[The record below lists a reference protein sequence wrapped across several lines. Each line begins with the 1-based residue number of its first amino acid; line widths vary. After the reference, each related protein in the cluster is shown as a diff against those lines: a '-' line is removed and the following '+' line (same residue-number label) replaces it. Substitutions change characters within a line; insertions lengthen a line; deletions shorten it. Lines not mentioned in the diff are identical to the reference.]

1 MLHWREWDVRCAD
14 VRNHAKEKDVGRK
27 EKTNGTTR
35 RDVETDGE
43 TLRGPWRNGCEP
55 RVRDE
60 KRRDGRTGT
69 RRCSGGKR
77 HFVRGTD
84 LRSLLAIPV
93 RPEAL
98 PLTVRPR
105 VRFQVQVRANCLAS
119 TRGLAEKAVVP
130 ELDWSDISKIVVSEE
145 GKKELAS
152 LRKAYEEIMTY
163 IRSDPGPVEPID
175 WDELSKNSDAPQI
188 VRMFKE
194 AYSKIEFPKLDDSML
209 KEFESEFAQL
219 QKQAEKSKQEA
230 ELRLQEIDQEIQ
242 NIDAA
247 IARLHTTTIDEEL
260 DANPALARQIDKEI
274 SEHKW

>member
-1 MLHWREWDVRCAD
+1 L
-14 VRNHAKEKDVGRK
+14 
-27 EKTNGTTR
+27 
-35 RDVETDGE
+35 
-43 TLRGPWRNGCEP
+43 
-55 RVRDE
+55 
-60 KRRDGRTGT
+60 
-69 RRCSGGKR
+69 
-77 HFVRGTD
+77 
-84 LRSLLAIPV
+84 
-93 RPEAL
+93 
-98 PLTVRPR
+98 
-105 VRFQVQVRANCLAS
+105 QVRANGLAG

-152 LRKAYEEIMTY
+152 LRKAYEEIMAF

-175 WDELSKNSDAPQI
+175 WDALSKNSGAPSI
-188 VRMFKE
+188 VEMFKQ
-194 AYSKIEFPKLDDSML
+194 AYTNINIPKIDDSML

-219 QKQAEKSKQEA
+219 QKEAEKSKQEA
-230 ELRLQEIDQEIQ
+230 ELRLQEIDREIQ